1 MKRKKVLIINT
12 GGTIGMKPTE
22 NGYAPFPG
30 YLREAID
37 SISDMKRAGMPDFDL
52 IEMPS
57 VLDSSNVSVA
67 EWNEIGK
74 IIYENYEDYDGY
86 VILHGTD
93 TMAYTA
99 SALSF
104 ILKNNSKPI
113 ILTGSQIPL
122 CEIRSDGVDNL
133 VTSVIIAAE
142 GVVREVSLY
151 FGSRLLRGN
160 RATKMSADGLRAF
173 DSPNYPH
180 LAEVGI
186 SIRYNLSALLAPSGE
201 KISYHPFSNVPIGV
215 IKVFPGVQFSL
226 FESIMTDKLSGIV
239 LEGFGTGN
247 IPDKSGELLPII
259 RKAFDAGTLVVVSS
273 QCPEGAVSLG
283 AYETSTPLKRAG
295 AIGGSDMTTEAAVA
309 KLYHLRS
316 LGIPTPDAAEFIRTN
331 IAGELTEQFKLD
343 AEL

>member
-1 MKRKKVLIINT
+1 MPKRVLIIHT
-12 GGTIGMKPTE
+12 GGTIGMKRTE
-22 NGYAPFPG
+22 NGYAPTAG
-30 YLREAID
+30 YLRSALELIPD
-37 SISDMKRAGMPDFDL
+37 LKKPGMPEWEL
-52 IEMPS
+52 VEMPS
-57 VLDSSNVSVA
+57 ILDSSNVSVA
-67 EWNEIGK
+67 EWNEIAK
-74 IIYENYEDYDGY
+74 MIYDSYSEYDGY

-104 ILKNNSKPI
+104 ILENNSKPI

-122 CEIRSDGVDNL
+122 SELRSDGVDNI
-133 VTSVIIAAE
+133 VTSIIIAAE
-142 GVVREVSLY
+142 GVVNEVCLF

-160 RATKMSADGLRAF
+160 RATKMSADGLMAF

-180 LAEVGI
+180 LADVGI
-186 SIRYNLSALLAPSGE
+186 SIRYNRAAVAQPTGE
-201 KISYHPFSNVPIGV
+201 KIKLNPFSNVPIGV

-247 IPDKSGELLPII
+247 IPDKKGELLPIV
-259 RKAFDAGTLVVVSS
+259 RRAFDAGVVVVVCS
-273 QCPEGAVSLG
+273 QCPCGTVSLG

-295 AIGGSDMTTEAAVA
+295 AVSGSDMTTEAAVA

-316 LGIPTPDAAEFIRTN
+316 LGITGEEIHTFMLKN
-331 IAGELTEQFKLD
+331 ICGELTENP
-343 AEL
+343 

>member
-1 MKRKKVLIINT
+1 MNRKKVLIINT
-12 GGTIGMKPTE
+12 GGTIGMKRTE
-22 NGYAPFPG
+22 NGYAPAAG
-30 YLREAID
+30 YLAEAI
-37 SISDMKRAGMPDFDL
+37 SAIGDMKKEGMPSWEL

-57 VLDSSNVSVA
+57 VLDSSNVSVP
-67 EWNEIGK
+67 EWNEIGR
-74 IIYENYEDYDGY
+74 IIYENYDSYDGY

-104 ILKNNSKPI
+104 ILENIDKPV

-122 CEIRSDGVDNL
+122 CELRSDGVDNI
-133 VTSVIIAAE
+133 VTSLIIAGE
-142 GVVREVSLY
+142 GVVKEVCLF

-160 RATKMSADGLRAF
+160 RATKMSADGLMAF

-180 LAEVGI
+180 LADVGI
-186 SIRYNLSALLAPSGE
+186 SIRYNRSAIRSASGGRVE
-201 KISYHPFSNVPIGV
+201 YHPFKSVPIGV

-247 IPDKSGELLPII
+247 IPDKSGELLPIV
-259 RKAFDAGTLVVVSS
+259 RRAFDAGVLVVVCS
-273 QCPEGAVSLG
+273 QCPEGSVSLG

-316 LGIPTPDAAEFIRTN
+316 IGIPHADADSFMKRDL
-331 IAGELTEQFKLD
+331 AGELTTLI
-343 AEL
+343 